1 LAGRIK
7 SFAPSGIEPTSY
19 RLVTQCL
26 YQVLHGGPQILEEN
40 NLKIINYI
48 CKQLTR
54 SVLFC
59 TRFTIL
65 NSVLVTDPKDLMQL
79 VNSESRVM
87 LLYST
92 REEAIH
98 ILNEAKNYK
107 ITGENYVW
115 VVTQSVIENLQTP
128 FAFPVGMLG
137 K

>member
-1 LAGRIK
+1 MNA
-7 SFAPSGIEPTSY
+7 F
-19 RLVTQCL
+19 CL
-26 YQVLHGGPQILEEN
+26 
-40 NLKIINYI
+40 
-48 CKQLTR
+48 
-54 SVLFC
+54 LFC

-65 NSVLVTDPKDLMQL
+65 NAVLVTDPKDLIQL
-79 VNSESRVM
+79 VNSDSRVM

-98 ILNEAKNYK
+98 ILNAARDYK